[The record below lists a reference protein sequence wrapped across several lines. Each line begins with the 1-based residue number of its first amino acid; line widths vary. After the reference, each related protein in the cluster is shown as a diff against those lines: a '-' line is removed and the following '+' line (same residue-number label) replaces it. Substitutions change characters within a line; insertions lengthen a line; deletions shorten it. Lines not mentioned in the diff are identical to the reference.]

1 MLPLLFQLQ
10 LKKALRSVTLGRKL
24 VKTILLAGAGL
35 FAFFVVGGI
44 GLGLSDILQ
53 RITGRAN
60 VTPVLN
66 TLLIFFFLL
75 EMMYRYFLQKLS
87 VVQLEQYLHLP
98 VGRTKIIRFL
108 LLRSFL
114 SPYNAV
120 ALLLFTPFYWMQVSQ
135 FYSPFA
141 ALCWLLQILLI
152 SWSIHWFM
160 LWYKQKYG
168 DSLLG
173 FLFLLGLFAG
183 VSAIIWSGWVD
194 VRRWLE
200 PLFSAPLRQPVS
212 ILASAALFGG
222 GFIFIERFYQK
233 NAYLEALNPIK
244 KRSLFSGSYTLFER
258 FGPAGTMAD
267 LELKL
272 MLRHKKSRAYL
283 VISLLFLAYGFVFYT
298 NDFITQGDADS
309 WLTIMVP
316 IIITGMFMM
325 HYGQFFLSWNAS
337 YIDFF
342 LAKNGGIEE
351 LVKGKYIIIVSV
363 SLVLYLLSLGY
374 IYLWDQVLL
383 LHTAMFLF
391 NIGINI
397 HLVIML
403 ALWEPKPMD
412 LDRSAMFNYEGVGL
426 AQFLLA
432 IPMIG
437 APYGIYFSA
446 QYLVGSYGAIIVLG
460 LVGVMGVLLSPK
472 ILQYHANR
480 IIKKRYQ
487 ISASFRQET

>member
-1 MLPLLFQLQ
+1 MSKNLADYRKNYDKGELLEEHIAINPFVQF
-10 LKKALRSVTLGRKL
+10 KDWFEEMEKAETSSEVNAMN
-24 VKTILLAGAGL
+24 ISS
-35 FAFFVVGGI
+35 I
-44 GLGLSDILQ
+44 GLDGFPKNRIVILK
-53 RITGRAN
+53 
-60 VTPVLN
+60 
-66 TLLIFFFLL
+66 
-75 EMMYRYFLQKLS
+75 E
-87 VVQLEQYLHLP
+87 
-98 VGRTKIIRFL
+98 
-108 LLRSFL
+108 
-114 SPYNAV
+114 YNE
-120 ALLLFTPFYWMQVSQ
+120 
-135 FYSPFA
+135 
-141 ALCWLLQILLI
+141 
-152 SWSIHWFM
+152 
-160 LWYKQKYG
+160 
-168 DSLLG
+168 D
-173 FLFLLGLFAG
+173 
-183 VSAIIWSGWVD
+183 
-194 VRRWLE
+194 
-200 PLFSAPLRQPVS
+200 
-212 ILASAALFGG
+212 
-222 GFIFIERFYQK
+222 
-233 NAYLEALNPIK
+233 
-244 KRSLFSGSYTLFER
+244 
-258 FGPAGTMAD
+258 
-267 LELKL
+267 
-272 MLRHKKSRAYL
+272 
-283 VISLLFLAYGFVFYT
+283 GFVFYT

-374 IYLWDQVLL
+374 VYLWDQVLL